1 MSQLPQRAPRG
12 TRRSVE
18 AWAAQ
23 HLQCAVASL
32 GALCR
37 APLASLLTAAVIGV
51 ALALP
56 LSAYLV
62 VRGVSDVSARFT
74 RSGDISAFLSPQV
87 ELPEATQLAEE
98 LSARTDVA
106 AVQVIGKEQ
115 GLAEFRNALGMVS
128 GLDALDGANPLPVV
142 VVVRPQSVQEPALA
156 GLLDTLSSA
165 PEVEFVQVDRHWLAR
180 LQAILDIAH
189 RVLWLMAGLL
199 GAGVILVIGNTLRM
213 SIEARRTEIEIAKL
227 FGASDAFVRR
237 PFLYHGLFYGLA
249 GALVACALVFLAALT
264 LHGPVLRLGAEYA
277 GQFDL
282 SGPRPLHLAVLLA
295 GGGALGLLGAWLSVG
310 RHLRAVE
317 PR

>member
-1 MSQLPQRAPRG
+1 MSQSPQRAPRG

-62 VRGVSDVSARFT
+62 IRGVSEVSARFT
-74 RSGDISAFLSPQV
+74 SSGDISLFLRTQV
-87 ELPEATQLAEE
+87 ELTEAKQLAAA
-98 LSARTDVA
+98 LSTRADVA

-115 GLAEFRNALGMVS
+115 GLAEFREALGVIS
-128 GLDALDGANPLPVV
+128 GLGALDGANPLPVV
-142 VVVRPQSVQEPALA
+142 VVVRPQSVQEPALS

-165 PEVEFVQVDRHWLAR
+165 PQVESVQIDRHWLAR
-180 LQAILDIAH
+180 LRAILDVAH

-249 GALVACALVFLAALT
+249 GALVACALVLLAALT
-264 LHGPVLRLGAEYA
+264 LRGPVQRLGAEYA

-282 SGPRPLHLAVLLA
+282 SGPGPLHLAILLA
-295 GGGALGLLGAWLSVG
+295 GGSALGLLGAWLSVG

>member
-1 MSQLPQRAPRG
+1 MSTLPQRAPRG
-12 TRRSVE
+12 ARRRVE

-32 GALCR
+32 GTLCR

-62 VRGVSDVSARFT
+62 IRGMADVSARFAN
-74 RSGDISAFLSPQV
+74 SGDISLFLR
-87 ELPEATQLAEE
+87 PEVALSRARRLAAE
-98 LSARTDVA
+98 LSARADVA
-106 AVQVIGKEQ
+106 AVEVIGKEQ
-115 GLAEFRNALGMVS
+115 GLVEFRSALGMVS
-128 GLDALDGANPLPVV
+128 GLDALGGANPLPVV
-142 VVVRPQSVQEPALA
+142 VVVRPRSVQEPAVE
-156 GLLDTLSSA
+156 GLLDALSKL
-165 PEVEFVQVDRHWLAR
+165 PEGEFVQVDRHWLAR

-189 RVLWLMAGLL
+189 RVLWLLAGLL
-199 GAGVILVIGNTLRM
+199 GAGVVLVIGNTLRM
-213 SIEARRTEIEIAKL
+213 SIEARRSEIEIAKL

-249 GALVACALVFLAALT
+249 GALVACALVLLAALT
-264 LHGPVLRLGAEYA
+264 LHGPVQRLGAEYA
-277 GQFDL
+277 GQLEL
-282 SGPRPLHLAVLLA
+282 SVPGPPHLATLLA
-295 GGGALGLLGAWLSVG
+295 VGSVLGLLGAWLSVG